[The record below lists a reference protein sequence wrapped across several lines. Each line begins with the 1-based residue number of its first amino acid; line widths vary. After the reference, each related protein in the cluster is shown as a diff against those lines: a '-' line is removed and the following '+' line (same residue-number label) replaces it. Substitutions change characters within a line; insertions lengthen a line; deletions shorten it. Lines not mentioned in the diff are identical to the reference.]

1 MATRKRRKRSRRLNP
16 QYSDSVFEIANN
28 FIEVLE
34 SASMKGLQ
42 AAQKIDVKA
51 GDVKIARMINKLA
64 IYMGDAADDL
74 DDELNG

>member
-1 MATRKRRKRSRRLNP
+1 MTKRRKRSRRLNP